1 MGLWDSVVIVLVFSV
16 AVIVADEIFHA
27 RRRRRREREHATHEG
42 H

>member
-27 RRRRRREREHATHEG
+27 RRRRRRERENATHEG